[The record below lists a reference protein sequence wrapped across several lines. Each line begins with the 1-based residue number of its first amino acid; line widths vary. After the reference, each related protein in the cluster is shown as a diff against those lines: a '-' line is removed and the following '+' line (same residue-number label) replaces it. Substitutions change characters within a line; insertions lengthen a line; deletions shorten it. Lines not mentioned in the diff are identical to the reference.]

1 MKILKIVISMML
13 FCGSVFA
20 QPPYTY
26 SMGRTDTN
34 VTQLPKPLPT
44 WGGST
49 GVGTKWCD
57 PNFKNVCHIRLTDR
71 NTSNGNTFETQPQ
84 SIAVDDQHI
93 IVQATT
99 GGKTVIGFNPTTF
112 AVTPTG
118 AKILTDVVF
127 STQNPNEL
135 LSLSGLQ
142 VSSLTTTDWVN
153 FTPTLLYDFTSCLG
167 IPVDTVKWHGDWHVP
182 LGDGLYTVSYSDR
195 GFQGSGEY
203 LVAYQVTSKTCSLLN
218 TMTGAVYVNGKMIG
232 TIDDGSGKPNVARFT
247 IHDSAPSRNPTYVH
261 VMPSINDPTGGSGC
275 KSAKGTCNNGSVY
288 YWEVGTTHLIPCVGC
303 SNGGHAAEGY
313 AGAYH
318 GNQTEYRYFSNPTKP
333 MTFNGNLPTY
343 SKLDFHSSYFDAL
356 ATNPDTQAFL
366 VVNSV
371 VTKKP
376 IAKNPIWGFD
386 ELFVVQPGKTPV
398 VNRLGQTRNTGLSP
412 YYVCQN
418 ATAEI
423 SSSGKFAVY
432 TSDQGAKGMLG
443 MDPNKNSACDVFI
456 VPLN

>member
-1 MKILKIVISMML
+1 
-13 FCGSVFA
+13 
-20 QPPYTY
+20 
-26 SMGRTDTN
+26 
-34 VTQLPKPLPT
+34 
-44 WGGST
+44 
-49 GVGTKWCD
+49 
-57 PNFKNVCHIRLTDR
+57 
-71 NTSNGNTFETQPQ
+71 
-84 SIAVDDQHI
+84 
-93 IVQATT
+93 
-99 GGKTVIGFNPTTF
+99 
-112 AVTPTG
+112 
-118 AKILTDVVF
+118 
-127 STQNPNEL
+127 
-135 LSLSGLQ
+135 
-142 VSSLTTTDWVN
+142 
-153 FTPTLLYDFTSCLG
+153 
-167 IPVDTVKWHGDWHVP
+167 
-182 LGDGLYTVSYSDR
+182 
-195 GFQGSGEY
+195 
-203 LVAYQVTSKTCSLLN
+203 
-218 TMTGAVYVNGKMIG
+218 
-232 TIDDGSGKPNVARFT
+232 
-247 IHDSAPSRNPTYVH
+247 
-261 VMPSINDPTGGSGC
+261 
-275 KSAKGTCNNGSVY
+275 
-288 YWEVGTTHLIPCVGC
+288 
-303 SNGGHAAEGY
+303 
-313 AGAYH
+313 
-318 GNQTEYRYFSNPTKP
+318 